1 MIPDYQ
7 TVMLP
12 FLECLG
18 DLEEHS
24 KKDVVEYVADKF
36 RLTEE
41 ERNRPLSSG
50 RDKILSNRVSWAA
63 TYLKKAG
70 LIESPRR
77 GHYKITEEGL
87 SALAEEHEKIDS
99 KFLERYPGY
108 REFVGRE
115 PVVEHPGEVHIE
127 DKTPEELMELGY
139 QRYKEELISEILETI
154 KNNSPAFFERLVVDV
169 LLKMGYGGSI
179 ETAGSVTP
187 ISRDGGIDGI
197 IKQDVL
203 GLDSIYVQ
211 AKRWGDDNPV
221 GAPYIDAFAGSLQR
235 YGATKGVFITTS
247 YFTADAKERIKEFRN
262 THIVLVDGKQL
273 AEYII
278 EYNLGLLTQGTYE
291 IKKLD
296 PNYYD
301 EDVGD

>member
-1 MIPDYQ
+1 
-7 TVMLP
+7 
-12 FLECLG
+12 
-18 DLEEHS
+18 
-24 KKDVVEYVADKF
+24 
-36 RLTEE
+36 
-41 ERNRPLSSG
+41 
-50 RDKILSNRVSWAA
+50 
-63 TYLKKAG
+63 
-70 LIESPRR
+70 
-77 GHYKITEEGL
+77 
-87 SALAEEHEKIDS
+87 
-99 KFLERYPGY
+99 
-108 REFVGRE
+108 
-115 PVVEHPGEVHIE
+115 
-127 DKTPEELMELGY
+127 
-139 QRYKEELISEILETI
+139 
-154 KNNSPAFFERLVVDV
+154 
-169 LLKMGYGGSI
+169 
-179 ETAGSVTP
+179 
-187 ISRDGGIDGI
+187 
-197 IKQDVL
+197 VL

-301 EDVGD
+301 EDAGD